1 MLQNR
6 VFVYII
12 KLSRAIKYTPLL
24 VVLVINMAWLGISFA
39 KSYARL
45 HGERTM
51 LSAEIDIEP
60 FFPEGTYDPGIPK
73 PESVLGYPLG
83 SKPVHYEEVITYIT
97 TLSAASPRVRLR
109 HYGETYEG
117 RVLYY
122 MIITSEE
129 NMARIDEIKTSIA
142 RLADPR
148 KLRGERE
155 ASSLIA
161 QIPAVAWLGYCV
173 HGSELSSTDA
183 ALQLAYQLVAGTDSL
198 TKKLREEL
206 IIIIDPLQNP
216 DGRERSVSQMEQLAG
231 VVPNLDHQSLQHG
244 GFWPWGRGNHYLF
257 DLNRDWFTLVHPE
270 TRGRVKAIIEWN
282 PQLFVDAHEMG
293 SFNTYLF
300 APPNEPHNPNITATT
315 KKWWAIF
322 ARDHA
327 HAFDKYGWSYYT
339 REWYEGWYPGFGS
352 HWALYTGAIGIL
364 YEQAGVN
371 GSMIKRP
378 DGTIL
383 TYRETVHHHFISSM
397 ANLTTAAVRRKE
409 LLQDFYREKKKAI
422 QWQTSYPI
430 RAFIFPPGK
439 DAARVNLFIE
449 TLLLQGIE
457 VRVAEQE
464 FVATGLHDY
473 WGKVLKEERFPRGT
487 YIVSLNQPMRP
498 LIQTILEF
506 DPRMP
511 DSFLVEELHELE
523 KNNYSRLYEV
533 TAWSLPIAY
542 NIDAYWTGREIAVK
556 TQPMT
561 KTEISEGTVI
571 RPNPRYGYVFD
582 YSCDNATHSLILF
595 LQNDYKV
602 RIAQQAFE
610 IEDVAFPR
618 GSVLLRK
625 QENSQE
631 LNDFVSTV
639 AEKTGITIYGINT
652 ALSDEGPDLGG
663 EEFGLLESP
672 RIGIFGGTPT
682 DFTSY
687 GALWYL
693 LDYEY
698 RLDFS
703 SLDITSIPWIDLDR
717 YSILVMPQVWGGT
730 EIYKRILGN
739 FGIAKLRT
747 WIEQGGTLIAIGTAA
762 AFAADTS
769 VGLSSVRLRRQVLDK
784 LDEYREAVER
794 EQAAIKPVI
803 DSKAVWGVPAK
814 TKKPAEEE
822 KKYRTG
828 EDTNIDER
836 ARLFMPRG
844 CILRADLDEE
854 HWLTSGMDSKVPVI
868 LYTDVALMSKAPV
881 QTAARLADEENIRLS
896 GLLWPEARSRW
907 AQTAYCTRESM
918 GKGQII
924 LFTDDPYFRGYF
936 HGSKRLFTNALLLGP
951 GLGTRRT
958 TPW

>member
-1 MLQNR
+1 M
-6 VFVYII
+6 
-12 KLSRAIKYTPLL
+12 KYVPLL
-24 VVLVINMAWLGISFA
+24 VVLVINMAWLGISIA
-39 KSYARL
+39 KTYSQF

-60 FFPEGTYDPGIPK
+60 FFPEGTYDPNIPK
-73 PESVLGYPLG
+73 PESILGYPLG
-83 SKPVHYEEVITYIT
+83 SKPVHYDEVITYIT
-97 TLSAASPRVRLR
+97 TLSAASPRVQMR

-117 RVLYY
+117 RVLNY

-155 ASSLIA
+155 ASRLIA
-161 QIPAVAWLGYCV
+161 ETPAVAWLGYCV
-173 HGSELSSTDA
+173 HGSELSPTDA
-183 ALQLAYQLVAGTDSL
+183 ALQLAYHLVAGTDSL

-216 DGRERSVSQMEQLAG
+216 DGRERCVSQLEQLSG

-257 DLNRDWFTLVHPE
+257 DLNRDWFSLVHPE

-315 KKWWAIF
+315 KKWWDIF

-327 HAFDKYGWSYYT
+327 QAFDRYGWSYYT

-352 HWALYTGAIGIL
+352 HWALYIGAIGIL

-371 GSMIKRP
+371 GSVIKRP

-397 ANLTTAAVRRKE
+397 ANLTTAAARREE
-409 LLQDFYREKKKAI
+409 LLRDFYREKKKAI
-422 QWQTSYPI
+422 QPATSYSI

-439 DAARVNLFIE
+439 NTARANRFIE

-457 VRVAEQE
+457 VQAAEQE
-464 FVATGLHDY
+464 FVATDIHDY
-473 WGKVLKEERFPRGT
+473 WGKVLKEKRFPRGT

-498 LIQTILEF
+498 LIQTIIEF
-506 DPRMP
+506 DPRMS
-511 DSFLVEELHELE
+511 DSFLVEELRELE
-523 KNNYSRLYEV
+523 KNKYSRLYEV
-533 TAWSLPIAY
+533 TAWSVPMAY
-542 NIDAYWTGREIAVK
+542 NIDAYWTGREVAAK
-556 TQPMT
+556 T
-561 KTEISEGTVI
+561 ISITTIEAPEGTVI

-582 YSCDNATHSLILF
+582 YSTDNATHALILF
-595 LQNDYKV
+595 LQNGYKV
-602 RIAQQAFE
+602 RIAQQTFK
-610 IEDVAFPR
+610 IEGVAFAK
-618 GSVLLRK
+618 GSVLLRN
-625 QENSQE
+625 QENPQE
-631 LNDFVSTV
+631 LNNFVHNV
-639 AEKTGITIYGINT
+639 AEETGITIYGVNT
-652 ALSDEGPDLGG
+652 ALSEEGPDLGG
-663 EEFGLLESP
+663 NEFGLLELP
-672 RIGIFGGTPT
+672 RIGIFAGTPT
-682 DFTSY
+682 DYTSY

-698 RLDFS
+698 QLDFS
-703 SLDITSIPWIDLDR
+703 SLDIASTPWIDLDR
-717 YSILVMPQVWGGT
+717 YSILIFPQIWGGT
-730 EIYKRILGN
+730 EVYKRILGN
-739 FGIAKLRT
+739 FGTAKLRT

-762 AFAADTS
+762 ASATDTS
-769 VGLSSVRLRRQVLDK
+769 VALSSVRLRRQALDK
-784 LDEYREAVER
+784 LDEYRKAVER
-794 EQAAIKPVI
+794 ERAAIKPTI
-803 DSKAVWGVPAK
+803 DSKTMWDVPTIK
-814 TKKPAEEE
+814 KKPPEKE
-822 KKYRTG
+822 KKYSTE
-828 EDTNIDER
+828 EDTEDDER

-844 CILRADLDEE
+844 CILRADLDGE

-868 LYTDVALMSKAPV
+868 LYTDFAFMSKEPV

-907 AQTAYCTRESM
+907 AQTAYCTREGM

-924 LFTDDPYFRGYF
+924 LFADDPYFRGYF
-936 HGSKRLFTNALLLGP
+936 HGSRRLLTNALLLGP

>member
-1 MLQNR
+1 MLKNR
-6 VFVYII
+6 VFGCII
-12 KLSRAIKYTPLL
+12 QLSRVMKHAPFL
-24 VVLVINMAWLGISFA
+24 VVLVINMTWLGSAFA
-39 KSYARL
+39 KTYSQL
-45 HGERTM
+45 HGERAV
-51 LSAEIDIEP
+51 LSAEIDVEP
-60 FFPEGTYDPGIPK
+60 FFSEGTYDPGIPK
-73 PESVLGYPLG
+73 PEGVLGYPLG
-83 SKPVHYEEVITYIT
+83 STPVHYDEVITYIT
-97 TLSAASPRVRLR
+97 TLSEASQRVQLR
-109 HYGETYEG
+109 PYGETYEG

-155 ASSLIA
+155 TSSLIA
-161 QIPAVAWLGYCV
+161 QTPAVAWLGYCI
-173 HGSELSSTDA
+173 HGNELSSTDA
-183 ALQLAYQLVAGTDSL
+183 ALQLAYQLAAGTDSL
-198 TKKLREEL
+198 TERLRDEL
-206 IIIIDPLQNP
+206 VIIIDPLQNP

-231 VVPNLDHQSLQHG
+231 VMPNLDHQSLQHG

-257 DLNRDWFTLVHPE
+257 DLNRDWFSVVHPE
-270 TRGRVKAIIEWN
+270 TRGRVKAILEWN
-282 PQLFVDAHEMG
+282 PQLFIDAHEMG

-300 APPNEPHNPNITATT
+300 APPNEPHNPNITSTT
-315 KKWWAIF
+315 MKWWDIF
-322 ARDHA
+322 ARDQA

-339 REWYEGWYPGFGS
+339 RAWYEGWYPGFGS
-352 HWALYTGAIGIL
+352 HWALYIGAIGIL

-371 GSMIKRP
+371 GSLIKRP
-378 DGTIL
+378 EGTIL
-383 TYRETVHHHFISSM
+383 TFRETVHHHFVSSM
-397 ANLTTAAVRRKE
+397 ANLTTAAARREE
-409 LLQDFYREKKKAI
+409 LLQDFYREKKKAM
-422 QWQTSYPI
+422 QWQTSYSV
-430 RAFIFPPGK
+430 RAFVFQPGK
-439 DAARVNLFIE
+439 NAARAHRFIE

-457 VRVAEQE
+457 VQVAEQD
-464 FVATGLHDY
+464 FVANDLHDY
-473 WGKVLKEERFPRGT
+473 WGRVLKEKRFPRGT
-487 YIVSLNQPMRP
+487 FIVSLNQPMRP

-506 DPRMP
+506 DPRTP
-511 DSFLVEELHELE
+511 DSLLVEELRELE
-523 KNNYSRLYEV
+523 KNRHSRFYEV
-533 TAWSLPIAY
+533 TAWSIPMAY
-542 NIDAYWTGREIAVK
+542 NIDAYWTGKEIATK
-556 TQPMT
+556 TQSIT
-561 KTEISEGTVI
+561 TTEIPDGTVI

-582 YSCDNATHSLILF
+582 YSSDNATRSLILF

-602 RIAQQAFE
+602 RIAQQSFE
-610 IEDVAFPR
+610 IEGQAFPR

-625 QENSQE
+625 KENPKE
-631 LNDFVSTV
+631 LNDFVSDV
-639 AEKTGITIYGINT
+639 ADKTGITIYGVNT
-652 ALSDEGPDLGG
+652 ALSDKGPDLGG
-663 EEFGLLESP
+663 EAFGLIELP
-672 RIGIFGGTPT
+672 RIGIFAGTPT
-682 DFTSY
+682 DFASY

-717 YSILVMPQVWGGT
+717 YSILVLPQVWGGV
-730 EIYKRILGN
+730 EAYKRILGN
-739 FGIAKLRT
+739 FGTAKLRT

-794 EQAAIKPVI
+794 ERAAIKPVI
-803 DSKAVWGVPAK
+803 DSKAVWGVPTIK
-814 TKKPAEEE
+814 KKPPEEE
-822 KKYRTG
+822 RKYKTE
-828 EDTNIDER
+828 EDADNDER

-844 CILRADLDEE
+844 CILRADLDGE
-854 HWLTSGMDSKVPVI
+854 HWLTSGMNSKVPVI
-868 LYTDVALMSKAPV
+868 LYTDIALMSKVPV

-896 GLLWPEARSRW
+896 GLLWPEARNRW

-924 LFTDDPYFRGYF
+924 LFADDPFFRGYF